1 MRYCYTPYDND
12 FHKQQ
17 SVAAPFNLEHSNP
30 NGFLSATDDLSVV
43 VFPIPGTVQSKATT
57 MG

>member
-12 FHKQQ
+12 FYKEQ
-17 SVAAPFNLEHSNP
+17 SIVAPFNLEHSNP
-30 NGFLSATDDLSVV
+30 NGFLSATDNLLVV
-43 VFPIPGTVQSKATT
+43 VFPIPGTVPSKATM